1 MKIDQNYLRKFL
13 QACQACVKPTF
24 DIEDLK
30 AEGLNYSDQRFEF
43 HMMILTDQGLIE
55 RDDGDPGFG
64 LSKGIDG
71 FLSWS
76 VLPLR
81 LTSSGHQFIEALSNE
96 QVWAAVTD
104 GFKDASMSTL
114 RAVSLKLLEG
124 YSDKRVTHIVH
135 NTTNIGT
142 AINSPVQQAGAHST
156 QRQAITYS
164 AQERVDLAR
173 LVREV
178 GDHLH
183 ELKLGTAAN
192 QKANAQ
198 LATLQAQLSE
208 EPNAI
213 IVREAGR
220 TLRNIT
226 EGAIGSLIA
235 TAVQPTVWNWVAETM
250 ARVFS

>member
-1 MKIDQNYLRKFL
+1 MKIDQDYLKGL
-13 QACQACVKPTF
+13 LDACQASVKPTF
-24 DIEDLK
+24 DIEELK
-30 AEGLNYSDQRFEF
+30 AAGLDYSDERFEF

-64 LSKGIDG
+64 LTKGIDG
-71 FLSWS
+71 FPSWS

-96 QVWAAVTD
+96 EVWAAIKS
-104 GFKDASMSTL
+104 GFRNASMSTL
-114 RAVSLKLLEG
+114 RTVSLKLLEG
-124 YSDKRVTHIVH
+124 YSDNRVTHIVY
-135 NTTNIGT
+135 NSTNIET

-156 QRQAITYS
+156 QRQVITYG

-178 GDHLH
+178 GDHLD
-183 ELKLGTAAN
+183 ELKLGAAAT
-192 QKANAQ
+192 QRAIAQ
-198 LATLQAQLSE
+198 LATLRAQLGD
-208 EPNAI
+208 EPNSI

-226 EGAIGSLIA
+226 EGAIGSLLA
-235 TAVQPTVWNWVAETM
+235 TAVQPTVWSWVAETM
-250 ARVFS
+250 ARLFS